1 MRHALIIINPVAGKG
16 KGLAVRDKLLNEL
29 DKAKITYDIVIS
41 SYEGEIEKI
50 ALDADIERITEII
63 VLGGDGTVVEAINGI
78 INKKIRLGIIP
89 IGTGNDF
96 FRSIQPKIDIDDAI
110 KKIVDEKIILSDVGK
125 INDTYF
131 LNVSGFG
138 MDSYIL
144 ENLKKIKKYIKGSI
158 AYTVSTFYTLFS
170 YRSKKVYIEI
180 DGIQL
185 ERDIMLVSICNGKY
199 FGGGMMISPNAS
211 IDDGQFELIIVK
223 KMSILRFIKLFGKIF
238 KGTHLFVDEV
248 EEFKGKKFK
257 IKSDVEIPINV
268 DGNLIGVTP
277 LEINVTNYKLEIFI

>member
-29 DKAKITYDIVIS
+29 DKAKITYDIIIS